1 MAWAPTRLIDAHTA
15 NVHTYRGQS
24 EFTLVLLDLKTLLQ
38 LWFEIDTLVVN
49 INIKLF
55 QYTLTLVQYHSG
67 TTEKRC
73 PHSALMSRLAKY
85 SET

>member
-38 LWFEIDTLVVN
+38 LWFEIDTLV
-49 INIKLF
+49 
-55 QYTLTLVQYHSG
+55 QYSSH
-67 TTEKRC
+67 TT
-73 PHSALMSRLAKY
+73 
-85 SET
+85 